1 MSDKSL
7 MTALDKLCKW
17 RKFFASWQ
25 LGTTTADDSE
35 YKAVANHRELSIL
48 LRAEQSALTGLLVRK
63 GVFTQEEFQA
73 ALEAEA
79 KMLDH
84 DYEERYPGWRS
95 TPHGMHMKMPEAGET
110 MRKLGFPP

>member
-1 MSDKSL
+1 MSDQSL
-7 MTALDKLCKW
+7 MSALEKLCKW

-25 LGTTTADDSE
+25 LGTTLDGDGE

-48 LRAEQSALTGLLVRK
+48 MRAELTALTGLLVRK
-63 GVFTQEEFQA
+63 GVFTQAEFRD

-79 KMLDH
+79 KQLDH
-84 DYEERYPGWRS
+84 DYEENYPGWRS

-110 MRKLGFPP
+110 MRRMGFPQ